1 MERGGLIWIILAT
14 AAGAMLSRPHGG
26 KPNGGRKMADKD
38 MGSNELRAAA
48 SASVSGGDHIRDRVR
63 DLMLQALRARK
74 FDYAGMREVVHSMT
88 EGISIGA
95 DKSGKEVRHAL
106 AEAFAGMDQA
116 MSKAP
121 QAGSLAMK
129 ELTERGREFSQTEL
143 KQGLDNMR
151 SMESDFLDS
160 VRQVSKSTAGTVRS
174 EWQEL
179 LAHAQRTGTDT
190 GRVIADTAREFS
202 GRMAGT
208 MSESAL
214 AGMEAARTFGERFAS
229 LASGI
234 LQGMS
239 EALRPE
245 GEKREKR

>member
-1 MERGGLIWIILAT
+1 
-14 AAGAMLSRPHGG
+14 
-26 KPNGGRKMADKD
+26 MADRDTGADRD
-38 MGSNELRAAA
+38 MGSDELRAAA
-48 SASVSGGDHIRDRVR
+48 SASVAGDDHIRDRVR

-74 FDYAGMREVVHSMT
+74 FDYAGMREVIHSMT

-95 DKSGKEVRHAL
+95 DKSGKEIRHAL
-106 AEAFAGMDQA
+106 AEAFTGMDQA
-116 MSKAP
+116 MSKAA
-121 QAGSLAMK
+121 QAASLAMK
-129 ELTERGREFSQTEL
+129 EMTERGREFSQTEL

-151 SMESDFLDS
+151 SMESNFLDS
-160 VRQVSKSTAGTVRS
+160 VRQVSKSTAGTVKS

-179 LAHAQRTGTDT
+179 LTHAQRSGTDT
-190 GRVIADTAREFS
+190 GRVIADTARQFS

-214 AGMEAARTFGERFAS
+214 ASMEAARTFGERFAA

-239 EALRPE
+239 EALRPDQD
-245 GEKREKR
+245 KNDKPKA

>member
-1 MERGGLIWIILAT
+1 ME
-14 AAGAMLSRPHGG
+14 
-26 KPNGGRKMADKD
+26 DKD
-38 MGSNELRAAA
+38 MSSDELRAAA
-48 SASVSGGDHIRDRVR
+48 SASVAGGDHIRDRVR

-74 FDYAGMREVVHSMT
+74 FDYAGTREVIRSMT

-106 AEAFAGMDQA
+106 AEAFGGMDQA
-116 MSKAP
+116 MSKAA

-129 ELTERGREFSQTEL
+129 ELTERGREFSQNEL

-151 SMESDFLDS
+151 RMESDFLEA
-160 VRQVSKSTAGTVRS
+160 VRQVSKSTAGTVKS

-179 LAHAQRTGTDT
+179 LTHAQRAGTDT
-190 GRVIADTAREFS
+190 GRVIADTTREFS

-208 MSESAL
+208 MTESAL
-214 AGMEAARTFGERFAS
+214 AGMEAARTFGERFAA

-245 GEKREKR
+245 GGKDDKPKT

>member
-1 MERGGLIWIILAT
+1 ME
-14 AAGAMLSRPHGG
+14 
-26 KPNGGRKMADKD
+26 DKGMSSD
-38 MGSNELRAAA
+38 ELRAAA
-48 SASVSGGDHIRDRVR
+48 SASMASADHIRDRVR

-74 FDYAGMREVVHSMT
+74 FDYAGMREVVSAMT
-88 EGISIGA
+88 EGISLGA
-95 DKSGKEVRHAL
+95 EKSGREVRHAL

-116 MSKAP
+116 MSKAA

-129 ELTERGREFSQTEL
+129 ELTDRGRDFSQNEL

-151 SMESDFLDS
+151 RMEGDFLEA
-160 VRQVSKSTAGTVRS
+160 VRQVSKSTAGTVKS

-179 LAHAQRTGTDT
+179 LTHAQRTGTDT
-190 GRVIADTAREFS
+190 GRVISDTAREFS
-202 GRMAGT
+202 TRMAST
-208 MSESAL
+208 MSEGAL

-245 GEKREKR
+245 KDEKRDK

>member
-1 MERGGLIWIILAT
+1 MEDEG
-14 AAGAMLSRPHGG
+14 MSS
-26 KPNGGRKMADKD
+26 D
-38 MGSNELRAAA
+38 ELRAAA
-48 SASVSGGDHIRDRVR
+48 SASMAGGDHIRERVR

-74 FDYAGMREVVHSMT
+74 FDYAGMREVVSAMT
-88 EGISIGA
+88 EGISLGA
-95 DKSGKEVRHAL
+95 EKSGKEVRHAL
-106 AEAFAGMDQA
+106 AEAFSGMDQA
-116 MSKAP
+116 MSKAA

-129 ELTERGREFSQTEL
+129 ELTDRGRDFSQNEL

-151 SMESDFLDS
+151 SMEGNFLEA
-160 VRQVSKSTAGTVRS
+160 VRQVSKSTAGTVKS

-179 LAHAQRTGTDT
+179 LTHAQRTGTDT
-190 GRVIADTAREFS
+190 GRVVADTAREFS
-202 GRMAGT
+202 GRMAST

-214 AGMEAARTFGERFAS
+214 AGMEAARTFGERFAL

-245 GEKREKR
+245 GEKGKERK

>member
-1 MERGGLIWIILAT
+1 MSDP
-14 AAGAMLSRPHGG
+14 M
-26 KPNGGRKMADKD
+26 
-38 MGSNELRAAA
+38 SNDQIRAAA
-48 SASVSGGDHIRDRVR
+48 TDSVAGGGDVRERVR
-63 DLMLQALRARK
+63 ELTLQALQSRRL
-74 FDYAGMREVVHSMT
+74 DLAGVREVMKSMT
-88 EGISIGA
+88 EGISIGVERHGH
-95 DKSGKEVRHAL
+95 DVRAAL
-106 AEAFAGMDQA
+106 ADAFAGMDQA
-116 MSKAP
+116 MSKAA

-129 ELTERGREFSQTEL
+129 ELTERGREFSQNEL

-151 SMESDFLDS
+151 RMEGDFLEA
-160 VRQVSKSTAGTVRS
+160 VRQVSKSTAGTVKS

-179 LAHAQRTGTDT
+179 LTHAQRTGTDT
-190 GRVIADTAREFS
+190 GRVVADTAREFS
-202 GRMAGT
+202 SRMAST

-245 GEKREKR
+245 KDKGDKPKP